1 MTFPDPY
8 IARRQVIGPGTAFG
22 HGHGDEPGTAGPGN
36 GTVTGSQ
43 QVVLTRRRSARG
55 VARSTLVTSEPART
69 VRRPLSPVE
78 AALVA
83 EACTRSDLVW
93 LRPDGD
99 TRHHAAWH
107 VWHDDAV
114 CVVYGTG
121 EQVLPVISGEIDVVA
136 RSKDSGAQVIGF
148 RAHVDTLTSRTPEWD
163 AAAQALSASR
173 LNAADPAGQRE
184 RWATGTV
191 ISLLRPV
198 AVHVAARGDDDSPS
212 GSAPP
217 PGGPGTTLQR
227 RPFHLG
233 GRARRGLRLRRR
245 RAEGGT
251 TPG

>member
-1 MTFPDPY
+1 MT
-8 IARRQVIGPGTAFG
+8 A
-22 HGHGDEPGTAGPGN
+22 
-36 GTVTGSQ
+36 
-43 QVVLTRRRSARG
+43 
-55 VARSTLVTSEPART
+55 EPARA

-99 TRHHAAWH
+99 SRHHAAWH

-121 EQVLPVISGEIDVVA
+121 EQTLPAFSGEIEVVA
-136 RSKDSGAQVIGF
+136 RSKDSGAQVIAF
-148 RAHVDTLTSRTPEWD
+148 RAQVDTLTNRTPEWD
-163 AAAQALSASR
+163 AAAQALSAAR

-184 RWATGTV
+184 RWATGTL

-198 AVHVAARGDDDSPS
+198 AVTVAARGDDDSPS

-233 GRARRGLRLRRR
+233 GRARRALRRR
-245 RAEGGT
+245 RRTDESGT
-251 TPG
+251 SG